1 MGAMP
6 PCHMSPGWSRD
17 LLSLSRDLLSLSRDR
32 NYKNSVKEPWLIMRA
47 IPQHYGVNFSH
58 IGCLKNAKKL
68 DMCIVVMR
76 G

>member
-6 PCHMSPGWSRD
+6 PCHMSPGW
-17 LLSLSRDLLSLSRDR
+17 SRDR

-58 IGCLKNAKKL
+58 IGCLRNAKKL

>member
-6 PCHMSPGWSRD
+6 PCHMSPGW
-17 LLSLSRDLLSLSRDR
+17 SRDLLSLSRDR